1 PAYPY
6 NLKIHK
12 SSRQAANRRY
22 YERNR
27 ERILQRRRASRIE
40 TRARL
45 ERLETR
51 AQLEYLER
59 IETRAQLEY
68 LERMIWGFPT
78 HCYPQL
84 SFTFNLSNFDSSQH
98 E

>member
-1 PAYPY
+1 MPQ
-6 NLKIHK
+6 HR

-27 ERILQRRRASRIE
+27 ERILQLRRASRIE

-45 ERLETR
+45 ERLE
-51 AQLEYLER
+51 R
-59 IETRAQLEY
+59 IETCARLEY
-68 LERMIWGFPT
+68 LERMIFQT

-84 SFTFNLSNFDSSQH
+84 SSTSAALNK
-98 E
+98 